1 MSRSMEASD
10 RQRLRSLRSRR
21 TLFAGCLVGLVL
33 ALLLGSYF
41 YDQSRDDFISPGVT
55 AGGVDVGGLR
65 ASAARVRLRA
75 QLGDVRSRLIA
86 VRYQGMRFTLP
97 AGQAD
102 LTANVDGAVTAAVS
116 ASRGGW
122 FVGRTLTGLFD
133 DHVNTQVAMP
143 VTYNHRAVDEFVTH
157 IQQAINR
164 PPRDASVSVDGS
176 GHLVDVPSAR
186 GVTVD
191 APTLRGEIAHAL
203 ATPAVSHEISTPVS
217 EQSPHVTASMLA
229 AKYPTYIVVDRP
241 DFKLF
246 FYQHL
251 KLAHTYPIAVGQ
263 AGLETPAGLHHI
275 LDKQVNPAWH
285 VPNSSWAGSLAGQVI
300 PPGPGDPLVARWMA
314 IDDQGDGIHGTDEPG
329 SIGSAASHGCIRMLV
344 PDVIALYRL
353 TPVGTPAYVV

>member
-1 MSRSMEASD
+1 MEASD
-10 RQRLRSLRSRR
+10 RQRFRSIESRR
-21 TLFAGCLVGLVL
+21 TLFVGGLAALVL
-33 ALLLGSYF
+33 ALLLACYF
-41 YDQSRDDFISPGVT
+41 YDQSRGDLISPGVT
-55 AGGVDVGGLR
+55 AGGVYVGGLR
-65 ASAARVRLRA
+65 APAARVRLRA
-75 QLGDVRSRLIA
+75 ELGDVRSRLVT
-86 VRYQGMRFTLP
+86 VRYRDAKFTLP
-97 AGQAD
+97 ASQVG
-102 LTANVDGAVTAAVS
+102 LTANVDGAVTDAVN

-122 FVGRTLTGLFD
+122 FVGRTLTALFD
-133 DHVNTQVAMP
+133 DHVNAQVPMP
-143 VTYNHRAVDEFVTH
+143 VTYNHRAVDDFVTRVR
-157 IQQAINR
+157 QAIDR
-164 PPRDASVSVDGS
+164 PPRDASVTVNSS

-191 APTLRGEIAHAL
+191 AAALRAEIEHAL
-203 ATPAVSHEISTPVS
+203 QTPGVSHDIAASVS
-217 EQSPHVTASMLA
+217 EQSPHVTISMLA

-241 DFKLF
+241 DFKLY

-251 KLAHTYPIAVGQ
+251 KLTHTYPIAVGQ

-285 VPNSSWAGSLAGQVI
+285 VPHSSWAGSLAGQVI

-344 PDVIALYRL
+344 PDVIQLYGM

>member
-1 MSRSMEASD
+1 MDASD
-10 RQRLRSLRSRR
+10 RQRFRSFASRR
-21 TLFAGCLVGLVL
+21 TLLVGGLAALVV
-33 ALLLGSYF
+33 ALLLACYF
-41 YDQSRDDFISPGVT
+41 YDSSRGDLISPGVT
-55 AGGVDVGGLR
+55 AGGVYVGGLR
-65 ASAARVRLRA
+65 APAARVRLRA
-75 QLGDVRSRLIA
+75 ELGDVRSRLVT
-86 VRYQGMRFTLP
+86 VRYRGAKFTLP
-97 AGQAD
+97 ASQVG
-102 LTANVDGAVTAAVS
+102 LTTNMDGAVTAAVN

-133 DHVNTQVAMP
+133 DHVNAQVPMP
-143 VTYNHRAVDEFVTH
+143 VTYNHRAVDDFVTH
-157 IQQAINR
+157 VRQSIDR
-164 PPRDASVSVDGS
+164 PPRDASVTVNSS

-191 APTLRGEIAHAL
+191 AAALRAEVARAL
-203 ATPAVSHEISTPVS
+203 QTPGVSHEIAAPVS
-217 EQSPHVTASMLA
+217 EQAPHVTISMLA

-241 DFKLF
+241 DFKLY

-251 KLAHTYPIAVGQ
+251 KLTHTYSIAVGQ

-275 LDKQVNPAWH
+275 LDKQVDPAWH
-285 VPNSSWAGSLAGQVI
+285 VPHSAWAGSLAGQVI

-344 PDVIALYRL
+344 PDVIQLYSM